1 MPTKEKLLGAL
12 KAAARAFVVAFIGAL
27 GFGALTPGLIESLL
41 KIVGL
46 N

>member
-1 MPTKEKLLGAL
+1 MPTKEKLLAAL
-12 KAAARAFVVAFIGAL
+12 KAAARAFVVAFVGAL
-27 GFGALTPGLIESLL
+27 GFGALAPGLIESLL